1 MKKLLVATA
10 ALLAAGILSAHAQ
23 TTSGSSGSATGP
35 NSGAG
40 VQGMPGNKNGPAV
53 RSGGSS
59 SNQQTG
65 AAGQDASKIQGMPGN
80 KNGPAARSPS
90 SK

>member
-10 ALLAAGILSAHAQ
+10 ALLRRILSAHAQ